1 MDALN
6 MIFPIILYILG
17 SVLLVCVIVL
27 IVKLIYTVDKANEI
41 LDNVDRKVKT
51 LDGLFNAIDMT
62 TSTLSSIGD
71 KLIGGIFNF
80 FEKFSKNKKEKKKKE
95 EEDFNE

>member
-1 MDALN
+1 MDSLN

-27 IVKLIYTVDKANEI
+27 IVKLIYTVDKTNEI

-71 KLIGGIFNF
+71 RLIDGIFNF
-80 FEKFSKNKKEKKKKE
+80 FGKFSKKKKRKKE
-95 EEDFNE
+95 EDDFYE